1 MRDDLS
7 PFRPSRFFPPAES
20 ANRYGVVAVG
30 GTLHPEV
37 LLDAY
42 AHGIF
47 PWPIDEDSPI
57 VWASPGTRAIFEWE
71 HIHIPHRLRPIIK
84 RGDFQITVDRDF
96 SAVIRGCATANGR
109 AGATWITPAMME
121 AYTHLHELG
130 YAHSVEAWKADEL
143 AGGVYGVALRGLF
156 AAESMFYRISNASK
170 VALLYLLAHLK
181 ARGYLLVDIQMLT
194 PVTQSLGARTIRR
207 RQYLYRLA
215 EALRANVTFG
225 TTLEVTAADVLAL
238 DETYRPSSE
247 PNTG

>member
-47 PWPIDEDSPI
+47 PWPIDEASPI
-57 VWASPGTRAIFEWE
+57 VWASPGIRAIFEWE

-96 SAVIRGCATANGR
+96 PGVIHACATANGR
-109 AGATWITPAMME
+109 AGATWITPAIIE

-130 YAHSVEAWKADEL
+130 YAHSVEAWKGDEL

-181 ARGYLLVDIQMLT
+181 ARGYCLVDIQMLT

-207 RQYLYRLA
+207 RQYLHRLA
-215 EALRANVTFG
+215 EALRASVTFG
-225 TTLEVTAADVLAL
+225 ATLEVTVTDVLAL
-238 DETYRPSSE
+238 DQTCRPSSE
-247 PNTG
+247 PPDD